1 MSNSNNSTA
10 ISFKQEATLPATAP
24 EASVLARAIA
34 LGIDYGILACLEI
47 WPAVFVNRM
56 TAVFT
61 NSDHFL
67 FSAVHLL
74 QALGFTLWLAI
85 LPPAYF
91 TIFHA
96 CGGQTPGKLAMGIA
110 VVSLNGQQL
119 SGGTTF
125 LRSIGYICSAIP
137 LAGGFLW
144 AMVDKNHRTWHD
156 KLASTRVVARTND
169 LTKN

>member
-1 MSNSNNSTA
+1 MSNSNNSAA
-10 ISFKQEATLPATAP
+10 ISFKQEPTLPSTAP
-24 EASVLARAIA
+24 DASFLVRTIA

-47 WPAVFVNRM
+47 WLAVFVNLVI

-61 NSDHFL
+61 NSGHFL
-67 FSAVHLL
+67 FSAVHLH
-74 QALGFTLWLAI
+74 QVLGFTLWLVI

-96 CGGQTPGKLAMGIA
+96 SGGQTPGKLAMGIA

-125 LRSIGYICSAIP
+125 LRSIGYILSAIP

-144 AMVDKNHRTWHD
+144 AMVDKDHRTWHD
-156 KLASTRVVARTND
+156 KLALTRVVAGQRT
-169 LTKN
+169 